1 MKWLLP
7 PTQLF
12 SVALIVGF
20 ASPNA
25 LAQII
30 VPIVPALP
38 TSADRVLVSLPD
50 QTCGGGLSYI
60 ANPYSVALSGSRI
73 TVTTGRRAAN
83 PVPLCPAA
91 PREVVDLG
99 VLPPGSYTLT
109 VLSSESGT
117 DTLRNLVTDQ
127 PFTVTDARAAKVAP
141 YVRLDYSGT
150 WWDASDP
157 GWGLFIWQNAAS
169 PRDEVLA
176 AWFTFGSDGRANW
189 YTLQP
194 TWRTS
199 TATQD
204 APLVQSARP
213 PSNSNP
219 PPGPTN
225 NSSVG
230 TAALDFTT
238 PIGATRFDTAIL
250 TYTIGNGT
258 RQTRTIQRFRP

>member
-1 MKWLLP
+1 MKKIIAVLSSAMGCVVS
-7 PTQLF
+7 TGLF
-12 SVALIVGF
+12 AQVAV
-20 ASPNA
+20 
-25 LAQII
+25 
-30 VPIVPALP
+30 LP
-38 TSADRVLVSLPD
+38 TRPTSTDRLVVSIPPR
-50 QTCGGGLSYI
+50 TCGGLEPYRT
-60 ANPYSVALSGSRI
+60 NPYSVTMVQNRI
-73 TVTTGRRAAN
+73 TIQLGERIPGIV
-83 PVPLCPAA
+83 PVCPLA
-91 PREVVDLG
+91 PREEVDLG
-99 VLPPGSYTLT
+99 VLPPGEYEYS
-109 VLSSESGT
+109 VLERAIGSN
-117 DTLRNLVTDQ
+117 DVVPLVTNQ
-127 PFTVTDARAAKVAP
+127 PLTVTDARAAKVAP

-150 WWDASDP
+150 WWDSSDP

-176 AWFTFGSDGRANW
+176 AWFTFGADGRANW
-189 YTLQP
+189 YTFQP

-199 TATQD
+199 TATHD

-238 PIGATRFDTAIL
+238 PIGATRFDTAVL

-258 RQTRTIQRFRP
+258 RQTRTIQRFSP